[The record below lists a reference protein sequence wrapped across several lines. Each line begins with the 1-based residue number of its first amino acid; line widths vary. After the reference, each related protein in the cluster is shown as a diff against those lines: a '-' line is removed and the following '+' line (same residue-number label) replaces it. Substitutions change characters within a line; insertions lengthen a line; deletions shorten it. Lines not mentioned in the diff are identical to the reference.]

1 MIRHHLRPSQIASP
15 GSPPTQRALVRYFA
29 DLEGAAV
36 DIVYLNMADYL
47 AARGPMLS
55 ALEWREYSAHCGV
68 ILSGGLEASAQSR
81 PFLLLDGTEV
91 MAEFGLKPGP
101 QVGRLL
107 KALRAAESD
116 GAVQTRQDALE
127 FLRRLV

>member
-1 MIRHHLRPSQIASP
+1 M
-15 GSPPTQRALVRYFA
+15 RYFG

-55 ALEWREYSAHCGV
+55 ALDWREYSAQCGV
-68 ILSGGLEASAQSR
+68 ILNGGLEAPARSR

-91 MAEFGLKPGP
+91 MAEFGLEPGP

-107 KALRAAESD
+107 KALRAAESE

-127 FLRRLV
+127 FLRRLA